1 LKLPAAREAL
11 PSGRTCGEYAHWA
24 FVDDLFV
31 ARDKQLAYKKDGAP
45 YLTLSL
51 VDRSGNMKAVA
62 WDNVQA
68 ISKAFSA
75 GDYVKVR
82 GNAVEYRDTL
92 QLVVRHLER
101 SDPAEVDVRD
111 FLPATERDVDQMLER
126 LIQISQTVEN
136 EHLSRLL
143 AAFFEDKAFVELF
156 KTAPA
161 AKKMHHAYLGGL
173 LEHTL
178 SIALLIQAIA
188 GHYKGID
195 KDLLLTG
202 GILHDIG
209 KVHEFSYE
217 THIDYSDAG
226 RLLNHIVIGV
236 EMLEKR
242 IATLNDFPKDLAL
255 VLKHMIVSHHGT
267 RDFGSPEPPKTLEA
281 MILNYLDEL
290 DAKVT
295 GVRAF
300 MDTEDPEA
308 TWTSFHRVLDRFFYK
323 GPRPG
328 GMSGPEDKIANSS
341 PTED

>member
-1 LKLPAAREAL
+1 MKQTFVKTIKAGQA
-11 PSGRTCGEYAHWA
+11 
-24 FVDDLFV
+24 VDDIFV
-31 ARDKQLAYKKDGAP
+31 ARDKQVSYKKDGDP
-45 YLTLSL
+45 YLTLGL
-51 VDRSGNMKAVA
+51 MDRSGSMKAVV

-68 ISKAFSA
+68 ISKAFVA
-75 GDYVKVR
+75 GDYVRVK

-92 QLVVRHLER
+92 QLVVRHLEGL
-101 SDPAEVDVRD
+101 DPDGVDARN
-111 FLPATERDVDQMLER
+111 FLPATDRDVDQMLDQ

-136 EHLSRLL
+136 KHLARLL
-143 AAFFEDKAFVELF
+143 SAFFEDQALVDRF

-161 AKKMHHAYLGGL
+161 AKRMHHAYLGGL

-178 SIALLIQAIA
+178 SIARLIQAIA
-188 GHYKGID
+188 GHYKGVD

-202 GILHDIG
+202 GIFHDIG
-209 KVHEFSYE
+209 KVYEFSYE

-236 EMLEKR
+236 QMLEAK
-242 IATLNDFPKDLAL
+242 IATINDFPEDLAL

-281 MILNYLDEL
+281 IILYYVDEL

-295 GVRAF
+295 GIRSF

-308 TWTSFHRVLDRFFYK
+308 KWTSYHKVFERFFYK
-323 GPRPG
+323 VTA
-328 GMSGPEDKIANSS
+328 S
-341 PTED
+341 

>member
-1 LKLPAAREAL
+1 MKKTFVNTIK
-11 PSGRTCGEYAHWA
+11 SGQA
-24 FVDDLFV
+24 VDDIFV
-31 ARDKQLAYKKDGAP
+31 ARDKQLAYKKDGEP

-51 VDRSGNMKAVA
+51 VDRSGGMKAVA

-68 ISKAFSA
+68 ISKAFAA
-75 GDYVKVR
+75 GDYVRVR

-101 SDPAEVDVRD
+101 LDPDQIDTRD
-111 FLPATERDVDQMLER
+111 FLPTTERDTDQMLEQ
-126 LIQISQTVEN
+126 LIQISKTVEN
-136 EHLSRLL
+136 QHLSRLL
-143 AAFFEDKAFVELF
+143 AAFFEDKTFVELF

-178 SIALLIQAIA
+178 SIARLIQAIA

-202 GILHDIG
+202 GILHDVG
-209 KVHEFSYE
+209 KVYEFSYE

-236 EMLEKR
+236 EMLETK
-242 IATLNDFPKDLAL
+242 IATLDDFPENLAL

-281 MILNYLDEL
+281 IMLYYLDEL

-308 TWTSFHRVLDRFFYK
+308 SWTSYHRVFERFFFR
-323 GPRPG
+323 GEVDN
-328 GMSGPEDKIANSS
+328 SGSEK
-341 PTED
+341 E